1 MFIFRHEVR
10 LERLKAKAGQREELK
25 GDIEPGTPHR
35 RSHLRGRV
43 SASFP
48 AIVSSFPR
56 HFPTESALF
65 FLPLLLAASGYV
77 LRLLAHTQR
86 GAGFRAWQR
95 IARDFGTPQTGL
107 LGSGIS
113 VVQPVTLVTEHSPR
127 ASRGRWSC
135 GEFGNVQRPFCLLS

>member
-1 MFIFRHEVR
+1 MFIFRHEVG
-10 LERLKAKAGQREELK
+10 LERLKAKAGQREELRD
-25 GDIEPGTPHR
+25 DIEPGTPHR
-35 RSHLRGRV
+35 QSHLQGRV
-43 SASFP
+43 SASFS

-65 FLPLLLAASGYV
+65 FLPLLLAGPYV
-77 LRLLAHTQR
+77 LRLLAHTQ
-86 GAGFRAWQR
+86 GGVGFPARQR